1 MSNPI
6 LGRVEQDAR
15 NGYVGF
21 RDDARAQQ
29 GGYQQTQYPQQGYP
43 QQGYPQQGY
52 PQQGGYGQTQPG
64 FPQEPP
70 VQGGGWGG
78 GGGGRALTIDDVIM
92 KTGVLFAVMIAVAV
106 PAWFLSPTFGP
117 MIWGVGLVGGLGI
130 ALYLMFSKKA
140 VHPAVAVAYAAFQ
153 GLFVGAI
160 SQSYSRIFDY
170 QVTGATNVPIHQGIV
185 FQAVLATVCVFGAML
200 FLYRSGLVKVTQK
213 FRAVVSM
220 MMLGYFVFALINL
233 GFAMITDTPFGIGGS
248 GPIGIAISVFAVG
261 LASVT
266 LMLDF
271 DSIETALRTNA
282 PESYSWTLALG
293 LLATLVWLYLEILR
307 LLGRLRSE

>member
-78 GGGGRALTIDDVIM
+78 GGGGRALTIDDVLV
-92 KTGVLFAVMIAVAV
+92 KTGALFTVVIAVGAV
-106 PAWFLSPTFGP
+106 AWFLTSSAALGP
-117 MIWGVGLVGGLGI
+117 AIWGVGIVGTLGI
-130 ALYLMFSKKA
+130 GLYVAFSKRP
-140 VHPAVAVAYAAFQ
+140 VSPFVAVLYAAFQ
-153 GLFVGAI
+153 GLFVGAV
-160 SQSYSRIFDY
+160 SASYATYFDPAGTP
-170 QVTGATNVPIHQGIV
+170 VFQGIV
-185 FQAVLATVCVFGAML
+185 AQAVLATVCVFGAML

-220 MMLGYFVFALINL
+220 MLLGYFVFALINL
-233 GFAMITDTPFGIGGS
+233 AYVMFFGGGQFGFGGS
-248 GPIGIAISVFAVG
+248 GLLGIGISVFATG
-261 LASVT
+261 LAAVT

-271 DSIETALRTNA
+271 DNIETAIRTNA
-282 PESYSWTLALG
+282 PESYSWTLAIG
-293 LLATLVWLYLEILR
+293 LVVTIVWLYLELLR
-307 LLGRLRSE
+307 LLARLRSE